1 LPCCNALPEVR
12 PASGGGAGPHPV
24 YGGWGDL
31 YIGRK
36 AFRDAV
42 FPTKFEGISG
52 VIACDPYGERSQF
65 KPSVLEFVPADAK
78 TFGIGTNPKKVRR

>member
-1 LPCCNALPEVR
+1 MR
-12 PASGGGAGPHPV
+12 PASGGGRSAPV

-36 AFRDAV
+36 AFRAAV

-52 VIACDPYGERSQF
+52 VIACDPHGERSQF

-78 TFGIGTNPKKVRR
+78 TFGISTNPKKVWP